1 MKERI
6 TFDLSDITS
15 SARVARALS
24 STIRL
29 QILRLIRDM
38 PLNVSELARLLRI
51 PVSSAGV
58 HVNIL
63 EEAGLVI
70 TTSKPGLRG
79 SQKVC
84 ALRVSNVSFEI
95 LSDNV
100 AASGEN
106 VLVETMPIG
115 NYFDFE
121 ISAPCGIVS
130 DTGPLD
136 SEDRTAGFYMPER
149 ASAQLIWFTSGYLE
163 YRFSTERI
171 RKLRKI
177 KSISF
182 SFEICSEAPGYRND
196 WKSDI
201 FLQVNDKPLATI
213 HSLGD
218 YGGRRGQL
226 NPEWWDHN
234 NTQFGLLHEL
244 KITREGTFLDEAL
257 ADSFTLDSL
266 EFYETPFLSLKIGVD
281 RNAHYVGGLNL
292 FGEKFGDYPQN
303 IVLKILY

>member
-6 TFDLSDITS
+6 TFDLSDITT

-29 QILRLIRDM
+29 QILRLVRDM
-38 PLNVSELARLLRI
+38 PLNVSELARLLQI
-51 PVSSAGV
+51 PISSTGV
-58 HVNIL
+58 HVNTL

-84 ALRVSNVSFEI
+84 ALRVSDISFEI
-95 LSDNV
+95 LADRI
-100 AASGEN
+100 ATPGEN
-106 VLVETMPIG
+106 VLLETIPIG
-115 NYFDFE
+115 NYFDFQ

-130 DTGPLD
+130 DSGPLE
-136 SEDRTAGFYMPER
+136 SEDRTAGFYLPER
-149 ASAQLIWFTSGYLE
+149 ANAQLIWFTSGYLE

-171 RKLRKI
+171 RKLRHM

-201 FLQVNDKPLATI
+201 EIHVNGLPLAMI

-218 YGGRRGQL
+218 YGGRRGLL
-226 NPEWWDHN
+226 NPEWWDQN
-234 NTQFGLLHEL
+234 NTQFGMLHEL
-244 KITREGTFLDEAL
+244 KITKSGTYLDEV
-257 ADSFTLDSL
+257 SVNEYSLDSL
-266 EFYETPFLSLKIGVD
+266 KLQERPYLSLRIGVD
-281 RNAHYVGGLNL
+281 PNARYMGGLNL

-303 IVLKILY
+303 IVLKIVY

>member
-6 TFDLSDITS
+6 TFDLSDITA
-15 SARVARALS
+15 SAKVARALS
-24 STIRL
+24 SEIRL

-38 PLNVSELARLLRI
+38 PLNVSELARLLQI
-51 PVSSAGV
+51 PISSTGV
-58 HVNIL
+58 HINTL

-84 ALRVSNVSFEI
+84 ALRISNISFEI
-95 LSDNV
+95 LTDRI
-100 AASGEN
+100 AIPGEN
-106 VLVETMPIG
+106 VLLESMPIG
-115 NYFDFE
+115 NYFDFQ
-121 ISAPCGIVS
+121 ICAPCGIIS
-130 DTGPLD
+130 DNGPLD

-149 ASAQLIWFTSGYLE
+149 ANAQLIWFTSGYLE

-171 RKLRKI
+171 RKLRNI

-201 FLQVNDKPLATI
+201 GIHVNEILLATI
-213 HSLGD
+213 HSPGD
-218 YGGRRGQL
+218 YGGRRGLL
-226 NPEWWDHN
+226 NPEWWDQN
-234 NTQFGLLHEL
+234 NTQFGMLHEL
-244 KITREGTFLDEAL
+244 KITGNGTYLDEV
-257 ADSFTLDSL
+257 FVGEYRLDSL
-266 EFYETPFLSLKIGVD
+266 NIQEKPYLSLRIGVD
-281 RNAHYVGGLNL
+281 PNAHYVGGLNL

-303 IVLKILY
+303 IVLKIVY